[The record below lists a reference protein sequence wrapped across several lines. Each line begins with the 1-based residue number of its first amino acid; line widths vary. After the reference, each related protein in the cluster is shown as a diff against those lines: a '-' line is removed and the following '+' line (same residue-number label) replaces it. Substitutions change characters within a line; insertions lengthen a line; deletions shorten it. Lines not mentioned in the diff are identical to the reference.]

1 MNLYMDFDSDMELL
15 EHYDLNNFKNTM
27 HITIVYA
34 FFLILIKFILKIYI
48 TMHKQ
53 DNYCY

>member
-1 MNLYMDFDSDMELL
+1 MDFDSDMELL

-27 HITIVYA
+27 HIAIFYA

-48 TMHKQ
+48 TMHEK
-53 DNYCY
+53 DNYGY

>member
-1 MNLYMDFDSDMELL
+1 MDFDSDMELL

-53 DNYCY
+53 DNYDY